1 MGQLLLFSK
10 AMGELFDVR
19 GLKRAGRPK
28 RLRAAEG
35 HRFGAGAFGEACL
48 PVHEHLYLSSSALLD
63 QLLRQFGQEVFAD
76 HAGKFFREGML
87 DFLVAGSFNRGCV
100 RIVGMNAES
109 TARLGFNVE
118 GELGPPYFRT
128 GGFPREDLIR
138 EIPSPR
144 RHRCWPE
151 SFPAA
156 PGA

>member
-1 MGQLLLFSK
+1 MEEEVHQPGDHQQCQQETEDGPALAFLKSN
-10 AMGELFDVR
+10 GRVVDVR

-48 PVHEHLYLSSSALLD
+48 PVHEHLYLSSPALLG
-63 QLLRQFGQEVFAD
+63 QRLRQFGQEVFAN

-118 GELGPPYFRT
+118 GEPGPLISGREVFR
-128 GGFPREDLIR
+128 GKI
-138 EIPSPR
+138 
-144 RHRCWPE
+144 
-151 SFPAA
+151 
-156 PGA
+156 